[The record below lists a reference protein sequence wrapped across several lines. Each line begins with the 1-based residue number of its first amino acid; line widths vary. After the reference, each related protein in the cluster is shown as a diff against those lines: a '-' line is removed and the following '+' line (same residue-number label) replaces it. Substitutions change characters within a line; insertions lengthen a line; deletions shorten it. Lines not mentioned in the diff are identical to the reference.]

1 MGKTFTKQSVS
12 ASKVQSMLN
21 AAVQKANEIGL
32 AISVCI
38 VDESG
43 LEKGFIRM
51 DGAPLIS
58 VETSKKKAVLA
69 AGFGMATGTPWHE
82 FVQGDPILQKGVHDL
97 PGFILLGGGVPIY
110 LDGTLIGAV
119 GVSGG
124 HYKMDEQCANA
135 AVESL
140 SVNNG

>member
-1 MGKTFTKQSVS
+1 
-12 ASKVQSMLN
+12 MLN
-21 AAVQKANEIGL
+21 AAMQKANEIGL

-38 VDESG
+38 VDEGG

-97 PGFILLGGGVPIY
+97 PGFILLGGGVPLY
-110 LDGTLIGAV
+110 WQGSLIGAI

-124 HYKMDEQCANA
+124 HYKMDEICANA
-135 AVESL
+135 ASEIL
-140 SVNNG
+140 SGTND

>member
-1 MGKTFTKQSVS
+1 MGKTFIKQSIS
-12 ASKVQSMLN
+12 LSTAQSMLN
-21 AAVQKANEIGL
+21 AAMQKANEIGL

-38 VDESG
+38 VDEGG

-97 PGFILLGGGVPIY
+97 PGFILLGGGVPLY
-110 LDGTLIGAV
+110 WQGSLIGAI

-124 HYKMDEQCANA
+124 HYKMDEICANA
-135 AVESL
+135 ASEIL
-140 SVNNG
+140 SGTND